1 MKQLFKKKIHDW
13 AEGNSSLQGY
23 VCFIISMWNRD
34 ELGKLDANW
43 EKLGDTGRPW
53 GPSVLSLTT
62 ARQSV
67 IILK

>member
-1 MKQLFKKKIHDW
+1 M
-13 AEGNSSLQGY
+13 
-23 VCFIISMWNRD
+23 CFIISMWNRD